1 MPKKIEEPVTVQQ
14 TLTARDFAEAF
25 QAALFFSAPMR
36 RRSVRMLMCITAG
49 GIAASFLPL
58 SWARVSVRATLIAV
72 SVLCLAAGIVIWLFQ
87 PVWQRNRAENWFR
100 CCPLAALPAKITL
113 SRRSAE
119 IVTECEHM
127 VEYWTDFSLCVETDR
142 LICAAGGRQRFLL
155 VLKKEGL
162 PSEQAEELSGLMR
175 YAFDGRWYRMPS
187 RKGGS

>member
-1 MPKKIEEPVTVQQ
+1 MPKKMEEPVTVQQ
-14 TLTARDFAEAF
+14 TLTSRDFAEAF

-36 RRSVRMLMCITAG
+36 RRSVRALMCATAG

-58 SWARVSVRATLIAV
+58 SWAGASLRAALIV
-72 SVLCLAAGIVIWLFQ
+72 ISVLCFAAGIVIWFCQ
-87 PVWQRNRAENWFR
+87 PVWQRNRAERWFR
-100 CCPLAALPAKITL
+100 CCPLAALPAEITL

-127 VEYWTDFSLCVETDR
+127 VEYWTDFSLCVETNR

-162 PSEQAEELSGLMR
+162 PPEQAEKLSSLMR